1 MRETEVQPIQYV
13 VLVCTSFL
21 IVQLM
26 KKSLQKHKNYLLN
39 MICVIHM
46 WSGDL
51 ATCGTDSTPM
61 PQSLVNVKLNMA
73 STLIKANSDNL

>member
-46 WSGDL
+46 
-51 ATCGTDSTPM
+51 
-61 PQSLVNVKLNMA
+61 
-73 STLIKANSDNL
+73 